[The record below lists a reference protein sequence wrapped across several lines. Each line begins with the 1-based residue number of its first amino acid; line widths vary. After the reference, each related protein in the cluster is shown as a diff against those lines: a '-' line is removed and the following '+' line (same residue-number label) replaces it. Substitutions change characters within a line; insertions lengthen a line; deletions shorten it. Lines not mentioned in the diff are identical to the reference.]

1 MIWIFIL
8 AIVSYLLGSVPF
20 GLIAGKY
27 IKGIDIRTI
36 GSGNIGTA
44 NAIRALGP
52 FWGGMVFLGDCLKGS
67 LPILAVLLISKLMP
81 GAIPANLYLTAQ
93 VIGGLAAIIGHNY
106 SIFLG
111 FTGGKGI
118 ATSFGAFVVLNW
130 KVALLSFLIW
140 VICIV
145 LTKLSSLGSLLGSLA
160 VPILLIAFKSPMEYI
175 VFGFIASFFA
185 FYKHRAN
192 IGRLLRG
199 EERKINQ
206 KDEKSSS
213 RDEEE
218 KQDS

>member
-1 MIWIFIL
+1 MIWIIIL
-8 AIVSYLLGSVPF
+8 AIVSYLIGSIPF

-52 FWGGMVFLGDCLKGS
+52 FWGGMVFLGDCLKGA
-67 LPILAVLLISKLMP
+67 LPILAVILISKLMP
-81 GAIPANLYLTAQ
+81 GVIPANLFLIAQ
-93 VIGGLAAIIGHNY
+93 VVCGFAAILGHNY
-106 SIFLG
+106 SFLLG

-140 VICIV
+140 VICII
-145 LTKLSSLGSLLGSLA
+145 LTKMSSLGSLLGSLA
-160 VPILLIAFKSPMEYI
+160 VPVLLIVFKSPMEYI
-175 VFGFIASFFA
+175 VFGFVACIFA

-206 KDEKSSS
+206 KDEKQS
-213 RDEEE
+213 
-218 KQDS
+218 

>member
-8 AIVSYLLGSVPF
+8 TIASYLIGSIPF

-44 NAIRALGP
+44 NAVRALGP

-67 LPILAVLLISKLMP
+67 LPVVAVILISRFSP
-81 GAIPANLYLTAQ
+81 SSIPENLIFTTQ
-93 VIGGLAAIIGHNY
+93 VVAGLAAILGHNY

-118 ATSFGAFVVLNW
+118 ATSFGVFVVLNW
-130 KVALLSFLIW
+130 KVAVLSFLVW
-140 VICIV
+140 VICII
-145 LTKLSSLGSLLGSLA
+145 LTKISSLGSLLGSLA
-160 VPILLIAFKSPMEYI
+160 VPILLIIFKSPLEYI
-175 VFGFIASFFA
+175 VFGFVATIFA
-185 FYKHRAN
+185 FYKHREN

-206 KDEKSSS
+206 KDGKNEEVVK
-213 RDEEE
+213 EE
-218 KQDS
+218 KQES

>member
-8 AIVSYLLGSVPF
+8 AIVSYLIGSIPF
-20 GLIAGKY
+20 GLIVGKY

-44 NAIRALGP
+44 NAVRALGP
-52 FWGGMVFLGDCLKGS
+52 FWGGMVFLGDCLKGA
-67 LPILAVLLISKLMP
+67 LPVLAVLLISKMMP
-81 GAIPANLYLTAQ
+81 GAIPANLFLTAQ

-106 SIFLG
+106 SVFLG

-130 KVALLSFLIW
+130 KVALLSLLIW
-140 VICIV
+140 IICIV
-145 LTKLSSLGSLLGSLA
+145 LTKISSLGSLLGSLA
-160 VPILLIAFKSPMEYI
+160 VPILLIVFKSPVEYI
-175 VFGFIASFFA
+175 VFGFIACLFA

-199 EERKINQ
+199 EERKISQ
-206 KDEKSSS
+206 KDEKTGEK
-213 RDEEE
+213 DEEE
-218 KQDS
+218 KQES